1 MLKLFKHD
9 KIRGTISTSV
19 PHSKFCGTRP
29 PYSRDLRP
37 CVEEYAIITS
47 LGKLAKQEL
56 KTREEKALEDRECPG
71 RLKMHDQA
79 ERTIV
84 IRKRKFLNKFSIIH
98 NALCRVFVAI
108 AAD

>member
-1 MLKLFKHD
+1 MLKHFKHG

-19 PHSKFCGTRP
+19 PHSKFCGTP

-56 KTREEKALEDRECPG
+56 KTREEKAKMYLYYKTVENRKSREKKTDKN
-71 RLKMHDQA
+71 R
-79 ERTIV
+79 
-84 IRKRKFLNKFSIIH
+84 N
-98 NALCRVFVAI
+98 
-108 AAD
+108 